1 MGGILLLTG
10 FELMGLLAG
19 WRVFARYGAITRAW
33 LGLSLG
39 LIMMMWFPALFAFLF
54 DFTAM
59 AQWLGLALAFV
70 LAAAA
75 WHFTRGRH
83 FSTSQDVP
91 WRLLIALVL
100 PLLLLSVYMQ
110 YTHTLREVDGALYVG
125 QSTYGDLC
133 LHLGIATGLRD
144 ASFPPTYTL
153 IEGVELG
160 YPFLS
165 DALAASMLLFG
176 TKLSVAFVVSGSLMM
191 LLVYTGFVVF
201 TWELTHRKMAV
212 VLSFLLLFLNG
223 GLGFLYVFDRVTEDS
238 SMLRAVFEGYYQT
251 PTNMPD
257 LNLRWVNVICD
268 LFIPQRTLL
277 AGWMAAIPALFL
289 LTRAMRS
296 GRRSAFILLGVWAG
310 AMPMIHTHSFLA
322 MGLISIGAM
331 IAHLLRVP
339 EENRMDAALNFLL
352 YGMIACAL
360 ALPQLL
366 KWTFPQ
372 TAEGGALGINLN
384 WVNNNGDGT
393 LKDSYFWFWI
403 KNVGIA
409 YLLIV
414 PAALMMGKTARALAL
429 GALVLYLVAEV
440 VQFQPNPYDNNKL
453 FVIAYL
459 TVLPMVGAFIAKV
472 WDRLKGLHCRAYFLV
487 LFILV
492 STISGTL
499 SIAREA
505 ISDYQIFSVDE
516 AAAGA
521 FADEETAR
529 DAVFLT
535 GDQHNDP
542 IPALA
547 GRQIICGT
555 GSYLYFHGID
565 YSQQAHDVKLMYEEP
580 AQNEA
585 LFEQYG
591 VDYVYLSSY
600 ERGDFAVDTSYFEK
614 NCTLVFQR
622 GNVNIYKLTKEMYTE
637 N

>member
-1 MGGILLLTG
+1 MGGILLLAG
-10 FELMGLLAG
+10 FEFMGVLVAWRLFSRCGALA
-19 WRVFARYGAITRAW
+19 RAW

-39 LIMMMWFPALFAFLF
+39 LVMMMWFPALFAFFF
-54 DFTAM
+54 DFTVM

-70 LAAAA
+70 CAAAA
-75 WHFTRGRH
+75 WRFAKGPKAEPGA
-83 FSTSQDVP
+83 DVP
-91 WRLLIALVL
+91 WKLLLALVL
-100 PLLLLSVYMQ
+100 PLLVVSVYMQ
-110 YTHTLREVDGALYVG
+110 YTHTLREVDGALNVG

-133 LHLGIATGLRD
+133 LHLGIATGLRN

-153 IEGVELG
+153 IQGVELG

-176 TKLSVAFVVSGSLMM
+176 TGLSAAFVVSGSLMM
-191 LLVYTGFVVF
+191 LLVYAGFVIF
-201 TWELTHRKMAV
+201 AWELTHRKLAV
-212 VLSFLLLFLNG
+212 ALAFFLLFLNG

-238 SMLRAVFEGYYQT
+238 SMLRAVFEGYYHT

-277 AGWMAAIPALFL
+277 AGWTTVIPALFL

-296 GRRSAFILLGVWAG
+296 GRRSEFVVLGVWAG

-322 MGLISIGAM
+322 LGLISVGAV
-331 IAHLLRVP
+331 VP
-339 EENRMDAALNFLL
+339 HVIRARGEDRANAILNFLL
-352 YGMIACAL
+352 YGVIAAAL

-372 TAEGGALGINLN
+372 TAEGGSLGVLLN
-384 WVNNNGDGT
+384 WVNNNGDNT
-393 LKDSYFWFWI
+393 FKDNYFWFWI
-403 KNVGIA
+403 KNVGIV

-414 PAALMMGKTARALAL
+414 PAALNMGKTARALAL
-429 GALVLYLVAEV
+429 GALTVYIVAEI

-453 FVIAYL
+453 FVVAFL
-459 TVLPMVGAFIAKV
+459 TVMPMVGAFLARI
-472 WDRLKGLHCRAYFLV
+472 WDRLKGLRCRVYFLA
-487 LFILV
+487 LFMLV
-492 STISGTL
+492 STVSGAM
-499 SIAREA
+499 SIGREM
-505 ISDYQIFSVDE
+505 ISDYQLFSADE

-521 FADEETAR
+521 YADAQTPR

-542 IPALA
+542 IAALA
-547 GRQIICGT
+547 GRQIVCGT

-565 YSQQAHDVKLMYEEP
+565 YSSQARDVKLMYENP
-580 AQNEA
+580 AENEA

-591 VDYVYLSSY
+591 VHYVYLSSY
-600 ERGDFAVDTSYFEK
+600 ERGDFEVDTLYFEAHGE
-614 NCTLVFQR
+614 LVFQS
-622 GNVNIYKLTKEMYTE
+622 GNVCIYKLT
-637 N
+637 